1 MFLMQTP
8 VKQVEDRVLSVV
20 SCEKDLGVW
29 ISADVKCSKQSRPMY
44 ACNKAMK
51 VLGMI
56 KRTIRFKDTRV
67 MLSLQI
73 TGKAPHVE
81 YCISAW
87 NTHYKKE
94 RAHREGSEEIY
105 RND

>member
-1 MFLMQTP
+1 M
-8 VKQVEDRVLSVV
+8 EDRELSVV

-29 ISADVKCSKQSRPMY
+29 ISVDMKCSKQCMY

-56 KRTIRFKDTRV
+56 KRTKTFKDTRV
-67 MLSLQI
+67 MLSLY
-73 TGKAPHVE
+73 KSLVRPHVE

-87 NTHYKKE
+87 NPHYKKE
-94 RAHREGSEEIY
+94 GAH
-105 RND
+105 